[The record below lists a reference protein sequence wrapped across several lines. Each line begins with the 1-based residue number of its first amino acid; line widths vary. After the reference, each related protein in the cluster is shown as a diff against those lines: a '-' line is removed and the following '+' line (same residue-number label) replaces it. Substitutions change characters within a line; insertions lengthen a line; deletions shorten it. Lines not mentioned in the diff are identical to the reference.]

1 MKNMKQTLRTR
12 QLKMSAKIAKSA
24 KILSLT
30 LVSLLISSCATADRF
45 IVTSLG
51 YEPVEATEN
60 FIYALP
66 ETGLKASVEY
76 EKQIFIPGP
85 YADYAQR
92 LLGIEGVKKSR
103 SETYSIV
110 NASITSYKETDGS
123 RFYTLNRI
131 EGELMTDRLEWAEEK
146 GLVIRGDY
154 TRQLQFGG
162 PQKGGAEQDF
172 LFEDVTM
179 ESNVEM
185 KEQTIYKTLITD
197 TSFVKV
203 PVTSQQM
210 ERKTLEKKAAE
221 AAKLIL
227 EIRSDRYFLSAGI
240 VDPLPADFD
249 LETALKE
256 LDKLEEEYLSLFIG
270 KSFSERTSGEYYILP
285 EGDTEPEIFE
295 LDSFSPGQGIG
306 AEDGNPIEMVITPGT
321 NARSLRNLLPQEPE
335 TAVYNRFYYRIPE
348 LCDVRISHNGT
359 ELAALRVS
367 IYQSG
372 ALVNERI
379 GEE

>member
-1 MKNMKQTLRTR
+1 MAAMARKA
-12 QLKMSAKIAKSA
+12 LKIVLISMI
-24 KILSLT
+24 SLF
-30 LVSLLISSCATADRF
+30 ISSCATTDRF

-51 YEPVEATEN
+51 YEPVEATAN
-60 FIYALP
+60 VIYALP
-66 ETGLKASVEY
+66 ETGLKATVEY

-103 SETYSIV
+103 SESYSIV
-110 NASITSYKETDGS
+110 NASLASYTETDGS
-123 RFYTLNRI
+123 HFYTLNLL
-131 EGELMTDRLEWAEEK
+131 EGEMKTDRLDWAEEK

-154 TRQLQFGG
+154 TRQLQFGAALTSRG
-162 PQKGGAEQDF
+162 VEDF

-185 KEQTIYKTLITD
+185 KEQTIYKTVITD

-249 LETALKE
+249 LATALNE

-270 KSFSERTSGEYYILP
+270 KSFSEKTSREYYIRP
-285 EGDTEPEIFE
+285 DGSVDPEIYALE
-295 LDSFSPGQGIG
+295 RFSATGGIG
-306 AEDGNPIEMVITPGT
+306 AEEGDPVELVITPGT

-335 TAVYNRFYYRIPE
+335 QEVYNRLYYRIPE
-348 LCDVRISHNGT
+348 LCDVQLYHDGMK
-359 ELAALRVS
+359 LAALHVS

-379 GEE
+379 EKE